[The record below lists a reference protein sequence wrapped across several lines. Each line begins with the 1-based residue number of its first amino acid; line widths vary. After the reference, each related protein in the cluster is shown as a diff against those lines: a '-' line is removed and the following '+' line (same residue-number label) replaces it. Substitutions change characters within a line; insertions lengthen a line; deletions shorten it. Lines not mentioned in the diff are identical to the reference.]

1 VKLTNL
7 CKNVTV
13 QVKSVTMLLFS
24 RNSSS
29 ANNGVGSS
37 RDVTKLSANKNGRNS
52 YYEQQP
58 SAKSSSVALNVASV
72 AKKVVVEGEESPTFL
87 KRSSNRSTM
96 KKSRPHSWHSTLQR
110 GFQRAR
116 SRSSGRGERNRAAA
130 ANATATTPVNGQKQ
144 NGTEIIFI
152 SKEL

>member
-1 VKLTNL
+1 
-7 CKNVTV
+7 
-13 QVKSVTMLLFS
+13 MLLFS
-24 RNSSS
+24 RNSS
-29 ANNGVGSS
+29 NGVGSS
-37 RDVTKLSANKNGRNS
+37 RDVTKVNCSKNVRNS

-58 SAKSSSVALNVASV
+58 SAKSSSVALNVVSV
-72 AKKVVVEGEESPTFL
+72 TKKVVVDDEDSPTFL

-130 ANATATTPVNGQKQ
+130 ANATVTTPTNGP
-144 NGTEIIFI
+144 NGNI
-152 SKEL
+152 

>member
-1 VKLTNL
+1 
-7 CKNVTV
+7 
-13 QVKSVTMLLFS
+13 MLLFS
-24 RNSSS
+24 RNSSN
-29 ANNGVGSS
+29 ANNGSS
-37 RDVTKLSANKNGRNS
+37 RDVTKVSSNKNGRNS

-58 SAKSSSVALNVASV
+58 SAKSSSVALNVTSV
-72 AKKVVVEGEESPTFL
+72 TKKVVVEDDEATFL

-130 ANATATTPVNGQKQ
+130 ANSTAPTNGQKQ
-144 NGTEIIFI
+144 NGKTNV
-152 SKEL
+152 

>member
-1 VKLTNL
+1 
-7 CKNVTV
+7 
-13 QVKSVTMLLFS
+13 MLLFS
-24 RNSSS
+24 RNSSN

-37 RDVTKLSANKNGRNS
+37 SRDVTKVNCNKNGRNS

-58 SAKSSSVALNVASV
+58 SAKSSSVALNVVSV
-72 AKKVVVEGEESPTFL
+72 AKKVVVEDEESPTFL

-130 ANATATTPVNGQKQ
+130 ANATVTPPANGLKQ
-144 NGTEIIFI
+144 NGN
-152 SKEL
+152 SLELIELESGKI

>member
-1 VKLTNL
+1 
-7 CKNVTV
+7 
-13 QVKSVTMLLFS
+13 MLLFS
-24 RNSSS
+24 RNSSN

-37 RDVTKLSANKNGRNS
+37 SRDVTKVNSNKNGRNS

-58 SAKSSSVALNVASV
+58 SAKSSSVALNVVSV
-72 AKKVVVEGEESPTFL
+72 AKKVVVEDEESPTFL

-130 ANATATTPVNGQKQ
+130 ANATATTPANGQKQ
-144 NGTEIIFI
+144 NGNSLDLI
-152 SKEL
+152 

>member
-1 VKLTNL
+1 
-7 CKNVTV
+7 
-13 QVKSVTMLLFS
+13 MLLFS
-24 RNSSS
+24 RNSSN

-37 RDVTKLSANKNGRNS
+37 SRDVTKVNYNKNGRNS

-58 SAKSSSVALNVASV
+58 SAKSSSVALNVVGV
-72 AKKVVVEGEESPTFL
+72 AKKVVVEDDESPTFL

-130 ANATATTPVNGQKQ
+130 ANATAATPANGLKQ
-144 NGTEIIFI
+144 NGNSLEFESGKI
-152 SKEL
+152 

>member
-1 VKLTNL
+1 MTKV
-7 CKNVTV
+7 
-13 QVKSVTMLLFS
+13 
-24 RNSSS
+24 NS
-29 ANNGVGSS
+29 
-37 RDVTKLSANKNGRNS
+37 NKNGRNS

-58 SAKSSSVALNVASV
+58 SAKSSSVALNVVSV
-72 AKKVVVEGEESPTFL
+72 AKKVVVEDDESPTFL

-130 ANATATTPVNGQKQ
+130 ANATAATPANGLKQ
-144 NGTEIIFI
+144 NGNSLEFESGKI
-152 SKEL
+152 

>member
-1 VKLTNL
+1 
-7 CKNVTV
+7 
-13 QVKSVTMLLFS
+13 MLLFS
-24 RNSSS
+24 RNSSN

-37 RDVTKLSANKNGRNS
+37 SRDVTKVNCNKNGRNS

-58 SAKSSSVALNVASV
+58 SAKSSSVALNVVSV
-72 AKKVVVEGEESPTFL
+72 AKKVVVEDDESPTFL

-116 SRSSGRGERNRAAA
+116 SRSSGRGERNREAA
-130 ANATATTPVNGQKQ
+130 ANATAATPANGLKQ
-144 NGTEIIFI
+144 NGNSLEFESGKI
-152 SKEL
+152 